1 MNLARVT
8 GTNELDAATALA
20 EEVRNLIE
28 RAVSVDA
35 DATAL
40 ARAAKLVALASD
52 ALDGEVRPYAEPA
65 RLDSAMPP
73 GLRTHGLVVGP
84 GHPMAPP
91 ISLTWDGNRV
101 EGKLR
106 LRRSFEGPR
115 GYAHGGVSA
124 LILDE
129 VTAKVRSLMAV
140 GRVTRRLA
148 VSYRR
153 PVPVDVDLVVTADL
167 VSQDEGHAVAAGTI
181 ALVEDPDVALVTAET
196 HFVLLGGPDTSTALG
211 QLTL

>member
-1 MNLARVT
+1 MSRT
-8 GTNELDAATALA
+8 KELDAAAHLA

-28 RAVSVDA
+28 RAVSIDV

-40 ARAAKLVALASD
+40 ARAAELVALASA
-52 ALDGEVRPYAEPA
+52 ALDGEPRPYAEPA
-65 RLDSAMPP
+65 RLDSTMPP
-73 GLRTHGLVVGP
+73 GLRAHGLLVGP

-91 ISLTWDGNRV
+91 ISLAWEGERV
-101 EGKLR
+101 VGRLR

-129 VTAKVRSLMAV
+129 VTAKIRSLMAV
-140 GRVTRRLA
+140 GRVTRKLM
-148 VSYRR
+148 VNYRR
-153 PVPVDVDLVVTADL
+153 PVPVDVDLVVAASL
-167 VSQDEGHAVAAGTI
+167 VSQDERRAVAAGTI

-211 QLTL
+211 KLTL